1 MRIFIVNSLNFSHN
15 IIKLFW
21 VFNILYL
28 LHNFCIVHLSSQMI
42 TLRTMQRWCSI
53 TFLVKYIT
61 HYIRLCKI
69 FYTDEFSFYID
80 MRWYSKCMVIF
91 FHMVLAKIK
100 KKYIQKV
107 YEVHVLPLH
116 EIFWLHEIFLSHEI
130 FWLHE
135 IFLSHDICEIILYTR
150 HIYYMRYKRMYM

>member
-1 MRIFIVNSLNFSHN
+1 MWCILQSVFNAGKWIFAKLSLMIACASLVSLKTTQCVNCWPFAIVKSQLLSNVCLNMRILIVNILNFSHN

-28 LHNFCIVHLSSQMI
+28 LHNFWIVHLSSQMI
-42 TLRTMQRWCSI
+42 ALRTMQRWCSI

-91 FHMVLAKIK
+91 FHMVLAKI
-100 KKYIQKV
+100 
-107 YEVHVLPLH
+107 
-116 EIFWLHEIFLSHEI
+116 
-130 FWLHE
+130 
-135 IFLSHDICEIILYTR
+135 
-150 HIYYMRYKRMYM
+150 